1 MKNNSSAS
9 TDKQKKKKKKKESDP
24 KPYFAQ
30 AGSGSKRGHLS
41 LLFLHSQHRQRAK
54 MKGDDLQA

>member
-9 TDKQKKKKKKKESDP
+9 TDKQKKKKKESDP

-41 LLFLHSQHRQRAK
+41 LSYFFTASTGNEQR
-54 MKGDDLQA
+54 

>member
-9 TDKQKKKKKKKESDP
+9 TDKQKKKKKESYP

-54 MKGDDLQA
+54 MKVGDLQA